1 MEENEKNYPRR
12 PHRRIWPGLLILVAG
27 TLLLAR
33 EMNADV
39 PDWIFTWPTL
49 LIAIGIITG
58 FQHGFR
64 NIAWLLLIGAGSFLL
79 VDKQMP
85 ELRLHRYIYP
95 ILLIFLG
102 LFFIFRRRSEYHY
115 AQRQEWKAQKQ
126 EWKNSWRN
134 SWLNTQN
141 ATNINSDD
149 GEFIDST
156 SIFGGVKKIIL
167 SKNFKGGDITC
178 FMGGAEIDLSQ
189 ADIQGSVLLDI
200 TQIFGGTKLV
210 IPGNWNVK
218 TQITSIFAGI
228 EDKRMVQPT
237 IADPNKTLVL
247 DGTSIFGGIEITSY
261 PTKI

>member
-1 MEENEKNYPRR
+1 MAENEQNYPKR
-12 PHRRIWPGLLILVAG
+12 PHRRIWPGILILVVGA
-27 TLLLAR
+27 LLLAR
-33 EMNADV
+33 QMDV
-39 PDWIFTWPTL
+39 DIPDWIFSWPTL
-49 LIAIGIITG
+49 LIAIGIIAG

-64 NIAWLLLIGAGSFLL
+64 NSAWLLLIAAGSFLL

-102 LFFIFRRRSEYHY
+102 LFFIFRRRNEYHY
-115 AQRQEWKAQKQ
+115 AQKQ

-134 SWLNTQN
+134 SWRNMQN

-189 ADIQGSVLLDI
+189 ADIQGSVVLDV
-200 TQIFGGTKLV
+200 TQVFGGTKLV
-210 IPGNWNVK
+210 VPGNWNVK

-228 EDKRMVQPT
+228 EDKRMMQST
-237 IADPNKTLVL
+237 IADANKTLVL

-261 PTKI
+261 PTKM